1 MDDISATPKAG
12 QSIPHV
18 LERAFLT
25 AHLVTGSL
33 QKAEELTLNA
43 IAAWRPDE
51 EPEEKLFQNV
61 LDAAARTQ
69 AEANPI
75 DPDSSGSYLPHELKA
90 VLQLAPQLRHCFVL
104 RVLAGLSAKV
114 CARLLCL
121 QADMVDGHT
130 CDAVQCLAR
139 AT

>member
-1 MDDISATPKAG
+1 MDDISATLKAG
-12 QSIPHV
+12 QSISHV

-25 AHLVTGSL
+25 AHLFTGSL
-33 QKAEELTLNA
+33 QKAEEVTLNA

-69 AEANPI
+69 AEVSQS
-75 DPDSSGSYLPHELKA
+75 DPDSSRSYLPHELKA

-121 QADMVDGHT
+121 HSDMVDRYT
-130 CDAVQCLAR
+130 CDAVQRLAR
-139 AT
+139 AA